1 MIHSLA
7 EKQTYRF
14 QDIEVDIS
22 RGCLT
27 RGNEERHLRQ
37 KAFQVLVYLLER
49 RERLVTKEE
58 LINAVWK
65 DTAVTDDVLVQCIK
79 EIRRALGD
87 NPHHPQYIK
96 TVPKAGYR
104 FIGSV
109 EETFSG
115 VPAIVQTEEITRV
128 ELEFEED
135 TDLPLLISETPK
147 LIPTPESRLKFNPKI
162 IFASA
167 AVLILLAALG
177 FALYFKQ
184 NYSESRSAEVRL
196 PQTPGKKAIAV
207 MFFEN
212 QSGNAELDWLREG
225 LADMLIADLS
235 RSAKLTVLSRGQL
248 HLLLGRS
255 RSAANGKIE
264 FHEAMEIAR
273 KTQAESIVTGN
284 FVKLGEK
291 IRLDV
296 QLHDAKT
303 GSLAASESLV
313 VERPEQILSE
323 IDLLSLKLLTRLD
336 ALPDEQ
342 QNHVALARTM
352 TDNLEAYRY
361 YSIGVEKAQAMHN
374 QEAIALFEK
383 AVALDSQFALAHA
396 RIGYAYA
403 ASWGRAGDGKPH
415 LEKAFRLSDRLT
427 ENDRLNISA
436 WYAIANLDYPNAIR
450 EYREIINQYPFE
462 TEAYWRLGRLLAGE
476 GRMEEAVNVMRQG
489 LAIDAEAKDI
499 YNTLGGVLSE
509 IGRHEEAI
517 AARGRYVALAPEE
530 PNAYDSLGLAY
541 QWQGD
546 YKRAIENYN
555 RALELNPKFEIALVH
570 LANTRAQIGQYRE
583 AINLYEKYVQIAP
596 SVNER
601 ARGYDNLSSVYLK
614 KGDLNRAEKY
624 VVEALKNRKE
634 YVWNSFVIA
643 RLRGDVKKAKD
654 LEEQIFVPALFNDR
668 GARTKRRFEFYNR
681 GYIALKNGRSDE
693 AIAYFKEAV
702 SLPPPIWNIDSYED
716 CLADAYLELGRYD
729 EAIAEYERVL
739 QLNPNY
745 PLARF
750 HLGQAFEL
758 KGLADKAAE
767 NYKLFLQIWN
777 QADEDIP
784 ELKTAQNFIRQS

>member
-22 RGCLT
+22 RGCLVC
-27 RGNEERHLRQ
+27 GDEERHLRQ

-79 EIRRALGD
+79 EIRRVLGD

-135 TDLPLLISETPK
+135 TDSPLLISETPK
-147 LIPTPESRLKFNPKI
+147 LISAPESRFKFNPKI
-162 IFASA
+162 IFAST
-167 AVLILLAALG
+167 AVLILLTAFG

-184 NYSESRSAEVRL
+184 NYSASQAAEVRL

-255 RSAANGKIE
+255 RNAPNGKIE

-303 GSLAASESLV
+303 GSLAVSESLV

-336 ALPDEQ
+336 ALPDAR
-342 QNHVALARTM
+342 QNPAPLAQTM

-361 YSIGVEKAQAMHN
+361 YSIGVEKAQALHN
-374 QEAIALFEK
+374 KEAIALFEK
-383 AVALDSQFALAHA
+383 AVALDAQFALAHA

-403 ASWGRAGDGKPH
+403 VSWGFPNDGKPH

-427 ENDRLNISA
+427 EKDRLNISA
-436 WYAIANLDYPNAIR
+436 WYAIANLDYSNAIR

-462 TEAYWRLGRLLAGE
+462 TEAYWHLGRLLASE
-476 GRMEEAVNVMRQG
+476 GRTEEAVSVMREG
-489 LAIDAEAKDI
+489 LAIDSEAKDI
-499 YNTLGGVLSE
+499 YNTLGGILSE
-509 IGRHEEAI
+509 MNRHEEAI
-517 AARGRYVALAPEE
+517 ATRSRYVALVPDE

-546 YKRAIENYN
+546 YSRAIENYN
-555 RALELNPKFEIALVH
+555 RALELNPKFDIALIH
-570 LANTRAQIGQYRE
+570 LANVRIQIGQYQQ
-583 AINLYEKYVQIAP
+583 AISLLEKYVQIAP
-596 SVNER
+596 SENER
-601 ARGYDNLSSVYLK
+601 SRGYDHLAAVYLK
-614 KGDLNRAEKY
+614 KGNLEQADKY
-624 VVEALKNRKE
+624 ALEAMKTRKGFLW
-634 YVWNSFVIA
+634 YSFVTA
-643 RLRGDVKKAKD
+643 RLRGNAKSTKD
-654 LEEQIFVPALFNDR
+654 LEERIFAPIAASDR
-668 GARTKRRFEFYNR
+668 GARVKRRFEFYYR
-681 GYIALKNGRSDE
+681 GYIALKNGRADE
-693 AIAYFKEAV
+693 AIAHFKEAV
-702 SLPPPIWNIDSYED
+702 SLPPPIWHIDSYED
-716 CLADAYLELGRYD
+716 CLANAYLELGRYE

-745 PLARF
+745 PLARL
-750 HLGQAFEL
+750 HLGQAFER
-758 KGLADKAAE
+758 KGLPEKAAE
-767 NYKLFLQIWN
+767 NYKFFLQIWN

-784 ELKTAQNFIRQS
+784 ELKVAQNFLRQN